1 MPFACAETK
10 RDGHVLVAARSSALL
25 LNSAAPRLAFSRLA
39 FARLAPP
46 RRRYKLERG
55 VYLNDSLVEFSL
67 RRTHREVLGP
77 RQVRGWTSMGGAARA
92 SRASR
97 ACRL

>member
-1 MPFACAETK
+1 
-10 RDGHVLVAARSSALL
+10 VLVAAPRSSALS
-25 LNSAAPRLAFSRLA
+25 LNFAALRLA
-39 FARLAPP
+39 FARLTPP

-77 RQVRGWTSMGGAARA
+77 RQVRTS
-92 SRASR
+92 
-97 ACRL
+97 CRL